1 MTASGSLSSGS
12 DVYAGIFP
20 CQRIVWY

>member
-1 MTASGSLSSGS
+1 MTGSGSLSSGS

-20 CQRIVWY
+20 CQRIVWD